1 MYLPVLALTP
11 SVTERPSSSRKYIS
25 LVFVSP
31 VSHTLGARLMLCGE
45 RNKSPFLCASE
56 VTENLANTL
65 SVDRVKE
72 EARCLQPPE
81 PTPLPR
87 PNLLQRDWGEEGAEQ
102 RHIHVYLNVE
112 RQLIFV
118 ECQL

>member
-1 MYLPVLALTP
+1 MYL
-11 SVTERPSSSRKYIS
+11 SR
-25 LVFVSP
+25 VCVAGVP
-31 VSHTLGARLMLCGE
+31 HMLGARLMLCGE
-45 RNKSPFLCASE
+45 RNKSSLCASE

-72 EARCLQPPE
+72 EPRCLQPPE

-87 PNLLQRDWGEEGAEQ
+87 PNLLQRGWGEEGAEQ
-102 RHIHVYLNVE
+102 RHINVYLNVE
-112 RQLIFV
+112 RRLIFV